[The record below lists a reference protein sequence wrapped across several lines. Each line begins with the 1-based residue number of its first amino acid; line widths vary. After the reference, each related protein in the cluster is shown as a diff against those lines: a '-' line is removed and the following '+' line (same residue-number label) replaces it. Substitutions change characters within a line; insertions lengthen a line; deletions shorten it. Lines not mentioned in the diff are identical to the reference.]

1 MKDVQE
7 LLKQKQMEFERLTQ
21 EIEAL
26 RLTMRLLEEVEA
38 AKADNAIHSAA
49 SAFRNRSSSHAGPE
63 RGGRVIPIQAFENGH
78 GSASEAGLQFP

>member
-26 RLTMRLLEEVEA
+26 RLTMRLEEAEA

-63 RGGRVIPIQAFENGH
+63 RGGRVPPIQAFENGH